1 MARQVNSNAKLKTL
15 PPDALEEMWALR
27 HPEPEGKV
35 YSYTEILTMLP
46 QLYDI
51 TSSMGALSEFYS
63 WLDLKRS
70 MDNAIARAEQAQLE
84 FAAEHPQASPET
96 LQGVGQMVFTSRALA
111 AGDLKGF
118 VMLMDVWERR
128 QARLMQEDIWR
139 DKKAVAQR
147 KRETEDKI
155 KEINSDKTLT
165 ADEQRAAVLA
175 KMDEFF
181 GLKKKN

>member
-1 MARQVNSNAKLKTL
+1 
-15 PPDALEEMWALR
+15 
-27 HPEPEGKV
+27 
-35 YSYTEILTMLP
+35 
-46 QLYDI
+46 
-51 TSSMGALSEFYS
+51 
-63 WLDLKRS
+63 
-70 MDNAIARAEQAQLE
+70 
-84 FAAEHPQASPET
+84 
-96 LQGVGQMVFTSRALA
+96 MVFTSRALA